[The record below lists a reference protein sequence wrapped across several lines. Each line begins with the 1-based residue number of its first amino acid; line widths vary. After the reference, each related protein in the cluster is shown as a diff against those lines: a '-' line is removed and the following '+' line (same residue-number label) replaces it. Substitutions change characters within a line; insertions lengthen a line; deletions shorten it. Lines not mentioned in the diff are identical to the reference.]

1 MIGRQVWA
9 QSGDIRDVISISKL
23 ILQDDGHEEIAQ
35 IIRSLNKYGC
45 NRVMYYLF
53 QAGKMLSL
61 TGYCQGILCSGS
73 MDACP
78 VEGAI

>member
-23 ILQDDGHEEIAQ
+23 IRQDDGHEEIAQ

-45 NRVMYYLF
+45 NRVMYYLY
-53 QAGKMLSL
+53 QAGKCYRLQ
-61 TGYCQGILCSGS
+61 Y
-73 MDACP
+73 DACP